1 MIKVEPFDAVNN
13 TQQIYRKL
21 LDCMARPGKVNS
33 IEPYLVQDDHESLFS
48 KPLLSLAYTLVD
60 REVSFHVISDLK
72 EKAEQYIYWQTFS
85 QAAELREAHY
95 VFIGKQLSDS
105 EIQSVMN
112 EVKAGTLEDP
122 HLSATILIQVNTL
135 TDSPGDGMK
144 LKLTGPGIQ
153 GTRYVYAD
161 GLPSAWITERKK
173 INSEFPMGVD
183 MILTTSSG
191 EIMAIPRTT
200 VIEREE
206 I

>member
-1 MIKVEPFDAVNN
+1 MTKVELFDAVNH

-33 IEPYLVQDDHESLFS
+33 IEPYLVQEDHESLFP

-85 QAAELREAHY
+85 QAAELHEAHY
-95 VFIGKQLSDS
+95 VFIGKQLGDS

-153 GTRYVYAD
+153 GTREVYAD
-161 GLPSAWITERKK
+161 GMPSAWIAERKK
-173 INSEFPMGVD
+173 RNSEFPLGVD

-200 VIEREE
+200 LIEKEE

>member
-1 MIKVEPFDAVNN
+1 MTKVEPFDAVYD

-48 KPLLSLAYTLVD
+48 KPLLSLAFTLVD

-85 QAAELREAHY
+85 KAAELHEAHY

-153 GTRYVYAD
+153 GTREVYAD
-161 GLPSAWITERKK
+161 GMPSAWIAERKK
-173 INSEFPMGVD
+173 INSEYPLGVD

-200 VIEREE
+200 LIVREE

>member
-1 MIKVEPFDAVNN
+1 MTKVEPFDAVNH

-85 QAAELREAHY
+85 QAAELHEAHY

-153 GTRYVYAD
+153 GTREVYAD
-161 GLPSAWITERKK
+161 GMSSGWITERKK
-173 INSEFPMGVD
+173 INSEFPLGVD

-200 VIEREE
+200 LIEKEE

>member
-1 MIKVEPFDAVNN
+1 MTKVELFDAVNH

-33 IEPYLVQDDHESLFS
+33 IEPYLVQEDHESLFS

-85 QAAELREAHY
+85 QAAELHEAHY

-153 GTRYVYAD
+153 GTREVYAD
-161 GLPSAWITERKK
+161 GMPSAWIAERKK
-173 INSEFPMGVD
+173 INREFPLGVD

-200 VIEREE
+200 LIEKEE